1 MAELMYCGVK
11 AVIRSNDGRI
21 LFLKQ
26 KTRKWPNGFL
36 DFPGGRLG
44 KEEDPYDALKRE
56 VKEETGLT
64 ISVGKPLGIYYF
76 VNYDNQQLT
85 FTVFECSCD
94 DLGALSFQ
102 NNPDSKEKLS
112 EPQWL
117 TPFEALKGGIELHES
132 FARLLKNL

>member
-1 MAELMYCGVK
+1 MADLMYCGVK
-11 AVIRSNDGRI
+11 AIIKREDGRI

-36 DFPGGRLG
+36 DLPGGRLG
-44 KEEDPYDALKRE
+44 TGEDPYDALKRE

-64 ISVGKPLGIYYF
+64 VNIGKPIGMYYF

-85 FTVFECSCD
+85 FTVFECACK
-94 DLGALSFQ
+94 DLTARSFQ
-102 NNPDSKEKLS
+102 NPDSKEKLS

-117 TPFEALKGGIELHES
+117 TPFEALNGSIELHES
-132 FARLLKNL
+132 FAKILKLL